1 MKINEIFKSISGEA
15 ARAGLPVIFIRTYG
29 CNLRCSY
36 CDTMY
41 AVEGGEYLQMEPE
54 EILKTCESM
63 KLKRVVLTGGEPL
76 IQPDAPKLVDLL
88 CDNGYEVEIET
99 NGAVGLPLF
108 HTKLKTKNKYLLS
121 YTMDYKGHSSLMT
134 EKMLKTNLEFLSDK
148 DVLKFVVGCMEDL
161 TQVEDILLNEEVH
174 AQVFISPVFGKID
187 PKEIVEFILS
197 DPKLNNCRLQLQL
210 HKLVWDVNK
219 RGV

>member
-15 ARAGLPVIFIRTYG
+15 AKAGFPVIFIRTYG

-41 AVEGGEYLQMEPE
+41 AVEGGEYKEMTPK
-54 EILKTCESM
+54 EILEVCEDM
-63 KLKRVVLTGGEPL
+63 NLKRVVFTGGEPL
-76 IQPDAPKLVDLL
+76 IQPDAAELVDLL

-121 YTMDYKGHSSLMT
+121 YTMDFKGHSSLMSP
-134 EKMLKTNLEFLSDK
+134 KMLKTNLEFLSDK

-161 TQVEDILLNEEVH
+161 TQIEEILLENEVH
-174 AQVFISPVFGKID
+174 AQVFISPVFGKIE
-187 PKEIVEFILS
+187 PKEIVEFILETG
-197 DPKLNNCRLQLQL
+197 LNNCRVQLQL
-210 HKLVWDVNK
+210 HKLIWDVNK

>member
-15 ARAGLPVIFIRTYG
+15 AKAGFPVIFIRTYG

-41 AVEGGEYLQMEPE
+41 AVEGGEYKEMTPK
-54 EILKTCESM
+54 EILEVCEKM
-63 KLKRVVLTGGEPL
+63 NLKRVVFTGGEPL
-76 IQPDAPKLVDLL
+76 IQPDAAELVDLL

-99 NGAVGLPLF
+99 NGAVGLPKF
-108 HTKLKTKNKYLLS
+108 HTTLKTKNKYLLS
-121 YTMDYKGHSSLMT
+121 YTMDFKGHSSLMSS
-134 EKMLKTNLEFLSDK
+134 KMLETNLEFLSDK

-161 TQVEDILLNEEVH
+161 VQIEEILLKNEIH
-174 AQVFISPVFGKID
+174 AQVFISPVFGKIE
-187 PKEIVEFILS
+187 PKEIVEFILETE
-197 DPKLNNCRLQLQL
+197 LNNCRVQLQL
-210 HKLVWDVNK
+210 HKLIWDVNK